1 MQPSSLSRL
10 ETQTLAV
17 PSAPPLADSA
27 SNLPCEVVALLSRT
41 PATGKTTCV
50 VNLAAALARRE
61 RHVLVVDLDRAG
73 FASDWLRPR
82 AEASPVSVAD
92 GPALSIAEVLAG
104 DAPAQ
109 RAVVET
115 KVPLVD
121 LIPASQLL
129 ARVEKSWEKVDDW
142 EKRLARALD
151 PLRSGYQFILIDC
164 PPEISRVTTAALV
177 AATGFIVPMIP
188 HLVTPR
194 EFEEEMEVIAEAWE
208 HSGSEAQ
215 LLGILMNQ
223 VKPERATENAASL
236 MSARPGFFRK
246 AFRTIILADQRLCAC
261 QSLRRVVSHELNK
274 SPAPRNFDHLA
285 RELLLRVHGLSEDE
299 IASEVEKPPP
309 PPPIPPLGE
318 DPEVIRERLRHIE
331 EVVKDVELEVKEG
344 EEGESYHPRIDKPL
358 PETPPKGE
366 ADYRISA
373 ESERELFEMAAQ
385 QIGLPLTRLDDLQV
399 TPDLIEALPA
409 EAAQRLG
416 VFPVAI
422 TEVGLRVAVSNPFVQ
437 GLQAELE
444 RITGGRV
451 FLCLAPPAEVKRLI
465 RRHMR

>member
-1 MQPSSLSRL
+1 MQTTPLHRL
-10 ETQTLAV
+10 ETQTQTQTQAQAA
-17 PSAPPLADSA
+17 PSAPHLANSA
-27 SNLPCEVVALLSRT
+27 SNLPCEVVALLSCT

-82 AEASPVSVAD
+82 AEV
-92 GPALSIAEVLAG
+92 PAQSIAEVLTG

-129 ARVEKSWEKVDDW
+129 GRVEKSWEEVGDW

-151 PLRSGYQFILIDC
+151 PLRGGYQFILIDC
-164 PPEISRVTTAALV
+164 PPEVSRITTAALV
-177 AATGFIVPMIP
+177 ASTGFIVPMVP
-188 HLVTPR
+188 HLVTPQ
-194 EFEEEMEVIAEAWE
+194 EFEEEMEVIAEAWNL
-208 HSGSEAQ
+208 SGSEAQ

-223 VKPERATENAASL
+223 VQPDHATENAASL

-246 AFRTIILADQRLCAC
+246 AFRTIILADQRLCEC
-261 QSLRRVVSHELNK
+261 QPMRRVVSYGLNK
-274 SPAPRNFDHLA
+274 CPAARNFDHLA
-285 RELLLRVHGLSEDE
+285 RELLLRVHGFLEE
-299 IASEVEKPPP
+299 EVIPEAEKPPRP
-309 PPPIPPLGE
+309 LFPPLGE
-318 DPEVIRERLRHIE
+318 DPEVIREKLKHIE
-331 EVVKDVELEVKEG
+331 KEVADVDLEVKEG

-366 ADYRISA
+366 SDYRISE

-385 QIGLPLTRLDDLQV
+385 QLGLPLVRLDDLKV
-399 TPDLIEALPA
+399 TPELIEALPA
-409 EAAQRLG
+409 EVAERLG
-416 VFPVAI
+416 IFPVAI
-422 TEVGLRVAVSNPFVQ
+422 TGVGLRVAVGNPFVE

-444 RITGGRV
+444 RVTGQRV
-451 FLCLAPPAEVKRLI
+451 FLCLAPRVEVQRLI
-465 RRHMR
+465 RRHMK